1 MTVVTKS
8 GKVLIV
14 FGWACIGRFIVAA
27 KGMLPRGSVPALKNE
42 NLNRVAGPA

>member
-1 MTVVTKS
+1 MSTVVTKS

-27 KGMLPRGSVPALKNE
+27 KGMLPRSVPALK
-42 NLNRVAGPA
+42 AKI

>member
-1 MTVVTKS
+1 MVTKS

-27 KGMLPRGSVPALKNE
+27 KGMLPRGSSVPALKSE